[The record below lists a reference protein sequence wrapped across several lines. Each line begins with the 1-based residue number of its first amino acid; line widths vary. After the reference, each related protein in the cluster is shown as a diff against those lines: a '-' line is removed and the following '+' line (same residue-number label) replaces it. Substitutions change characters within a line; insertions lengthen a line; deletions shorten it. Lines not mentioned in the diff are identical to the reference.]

1 MPNKNPNKYK
11 DKRETNEI
19 YGDGFPQEESPGAAD
34 INQRDVSRPFDSGM
48 PKKQNDKQD
57 KLRPNKR

>member
-1 MPNKNPNKYK
+1 MPKESKEK
-11 DKRETNEI
+11 KGMTET
-19 YGDGFPQEESPGAAD
+19 YGDGFPQEESHGGAD

-48 PKKQNDKQD
+48 PKDPNDKKD